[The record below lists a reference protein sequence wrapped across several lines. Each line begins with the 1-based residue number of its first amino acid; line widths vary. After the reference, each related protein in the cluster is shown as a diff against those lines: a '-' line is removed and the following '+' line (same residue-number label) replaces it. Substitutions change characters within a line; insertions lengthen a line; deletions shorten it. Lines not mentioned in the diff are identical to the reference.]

1 MSRRTLKRLLL
12 SLIAMGALATLTTGG
27 TLAILKNEATNPGNI
42 AASGTLTLSDQV
54 GSGTVCVSQTAP
66 SNNNFNTGCSPLFT
80 SADPYYYPG
89 TYTTVHV
96 TVTNTGSVQG
106 KALYVWLPS
115 TPGCTVTTTVS
126 NAVDPNPGGG
136 NPCGSG
142 GDAFYIQEQTDSSFT
157 TAKECWY
164 PGPTAGACTTP
175 TAGSLFD
182 FAAHYTGY
190 GAGLMLEIPLSSGK
204 LPPGSGIAA
213 QASRYFIIG
222 IAIPQNASST
232 LQDEAA
238 NFPLTW
244 HLETFN
250 SVS

>member
-1 MSRRTLKRLLL
+1 M
-12 SLIAMGALATLTTGG
+12 AAGALATLTTGG
-27 TLAILKNEATNPGNI
+27 TFAIFKNEEANGGNL

-54 GSGTVCVSQTAP
+54 GSGTVCVTQSAS
-66 SNNNFNTGCSPLFT
+66 SNNNFNTGCSPIFT

-96 TVTNTGSVQG
+96 TITNTGSVKG
-106 KALYVWLPS
+106 KALYVWMPS

-126 NAVDPNPGGG
+126 AGVDPNPGGG
-136 NPCGSG
+136 NPCASG
-142 GDAFYIQEQTDSSFT
+142 GDALYIQEDTDATFT

-164 PGPTAGACTTP
+164 PGPTATACTTP
-175 TAGSLFD
+175 TTGSLYD
-182 FAAHYTGY
+182 FSAHYTGY
-190 GAGLMLEIPLSSGK
+190 GAGLMLEIPLSNGK
-204 LPPGSGIAA
+204 LAPGSGIAA
-213 QASRYFIIG
+213 QSSRYFVVG
-222 IAIPQNASST
+222 IAIPAGASNA

>member
-1 MSRRTLKRLLL
+1 M
-12 SLIAMGALATLTTGG
+12 AAGALATLTTGG
-27 TLAILKNEATNPGNI
+27 TFAILKNEATNPGSI

-54 GSGTVCVSQTAP
+54 GTGSVCLTQSAS
-66 SNNNFNTGCSPLFT
+66 SNDNFNTGCLPLFT

-89 TYTTVHV
+89 TYTTANV
-96 TVTNTGSVQG
+96 TIENTGSVQG
-106 KALYVWLPS
+106 KALYVWMPS

-126 NAVDPNPGGG
+126 TLVDPNPGGG
-136 NPCGSG
+136 NPCAT
-142 GDAFYIQEQTDSSFT
+142 DAFYIQEDTDATFA

-164 PGPTAGACTTP
+164 PGPTTGACTTP
-175 TAGSLFD
+175 TTGSLSTFSSTYNSYTANGG
-182 FAAHYTGY
+182 AAK
-190 GAGLMLEIPLSSGK
+190 LLLEIPLPNGK
-204 LPPGSGIAA
+204 LAPASGIAA
-213 QASRYFIIG
+213 QASRYFVVG
-222 IAIPQNASST
+222 IAIPAGASNN